1 MFNVGLG
8 YVWLRVATIKPGN
21 KQILALSISKE
32 RKVFVVAERF
42 ISKLVVVLVTSG
54 FPG

>member
-1 MFNVGLG
+1 LFNVGLG

-21 KQILALSISKE
+21 KQILALPISKE

-54 FPG
+54 CHR